1 MLLSRHDTTHQQ
13 LEDSARGPKFLL
25 WRPFIRTCGLV
36 GTRRRL
42 PKEFLDSTHMEWG
55 SSHQYRS
62 IHLLKW
68 DPTERGLAWL
78 NPRDCQ
84 VPRLTSTHTFAIS
97 SSTPAI
103 HWYFRSSPSW
113 LRPILLQ
120 SVVHALHSW
129 RQWYQT
135 CKASSICHSC
145 WSRLLWLGVHMF
157 FLARVII

>member
-1 MLLSRHDTTHQQ
+1 
-13 LEDSARGPKFLL
+13 
-25 WRPFIRTCGLV
+25 
-36 GTRRRL
+36 
-42 PKEFLDSTHMEWG
+42 MEWG

-113 LRPILLQ
+113 LQPILLQ

-157 FLARVII
+157 FLARVYNIVLHSDSVPPLFCSCSCRTTTSSYSFSPIYIPSA